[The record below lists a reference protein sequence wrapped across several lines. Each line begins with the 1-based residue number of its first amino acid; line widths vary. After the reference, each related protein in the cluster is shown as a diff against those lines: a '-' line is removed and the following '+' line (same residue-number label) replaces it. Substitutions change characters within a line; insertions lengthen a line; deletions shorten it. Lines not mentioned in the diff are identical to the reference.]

1 MPKIK
6 VFTANLGFYETA
18 VAARSQKMA
27 LAHWGVTRDLFREG
41 SAKESH
47 DRKAVEAATRKVGM
61 VVRRPIGSKGPSKE
75 AGGKRGAEASGIQA
89 WSSQSPEE
97 AALIAEG
104 PWTSP
109 SFATAS
115 RYLSSES
122 GSSRKS
128 VTPPFSGGKA
138 GLE

>member
-47 DRKAVEAATRKVGM
+47 DRKAVEAAMRKVGM
-61 VVRRPIGSKGPSKE
+61 VVRRPIGSARPFEERKE
-75 AGGKRGAEASGIQA
+75 AEQALLKRFKIKPRIGLKKAKPVRK
-89 WSSQSPEE
+89 PEPRPH
-97 AALIAEG
+97 APARA
-104 PWTSP
+104 
-109 SFATAS
+109 
-115 RYLSSES
+115 
-122 GSSRKS
+122 RKN
-128 VTPPFSGGKA
+128 KRR
-138 GLE
+138 